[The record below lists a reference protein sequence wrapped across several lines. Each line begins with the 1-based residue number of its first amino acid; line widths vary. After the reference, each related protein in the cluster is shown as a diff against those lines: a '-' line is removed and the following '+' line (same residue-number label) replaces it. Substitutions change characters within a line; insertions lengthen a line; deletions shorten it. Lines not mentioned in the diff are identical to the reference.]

1 MAFSSLIVHIRT
13 GSSVYKKR
21 MNLLLVNLIY
31 DICGSVCR
39 LERSKRTLAPLQGI
53 VTYRDRGEGGRAPL
67 VTRYW
72 GEGAQDTFSY

>member
-1 MAFSSLIVHIRT
+1 
-13 GSSVYKKR
+13 

-31 DICGSVCR
+31 DICGGVCR
-39 LERSKRTLAPLQGI
+39 LERSKRALAPLQGI
-53 VTYRDRGEGGRAPL
+53 VTYRDRGEGGGGAPL